1 MTEPARPIPAPAAD
15 PGLYG
20 YLPYAG
26 RPKITWPGGARIAVW
41 VAPNIEFY
49 EYAPPT
55 NPSRTP
61 WGRPLPDVL
70 AYSHRD
76 YGNRVGWQRMM
87 KAMAAVGVR
96 GSVSLNVALC
106 DHHPEIIRACADLD
120 WEFFSHGI
128 YNTRYAYG
136 MSEDQERAIIRD
148 SAETIRRHTGQTMS
162 GWLAPAL
169 SNTPATMDL
178 LAEQGVLYTCDLFHD
193 DQPTP
198 INVKQGRLVSVPYSL
213 EMNDVIVYN
222 SNLYTPRH
230 YGTIIRRQLDRRE
243 ARQVFLLLL
252 LVSEIDDWQGADSGL
267 CTVRRSKARRRGD
280 LLRDDERR
288 DLVERQTAVFL
299 GDVDRHQ
306 AERRALAEKLD
317 EDRPVLLLQ
326 LGLGGQ
332 DLVRDEVLGRRG
344 DHPVFFGEIFGCE
357 DVGRSV
363 LLDQKAPTLRNR
375 LRRRFE
381 HCGHDSL
388 LPTSVRKCRRHPC
401 RHRRT
406 S

>member
-87 KAMAAVGVR
+87 KAMAAVRVR

-230 YGTIIRRQLDRRE
+230 YGTIIRRQFDQLHREGEVSGTVMCIPLHPYLVGQPHRIDAFAEALGYIAAQPGVWLATGREIAQYYLDHHYD
-243 ARQVFLLLL
+243 AAAQA
-252 LVSEIDDWQGADSGL
+252 IA
-267 CTVRRSKARRRGD
+267 
-280 LLRDDERR
+280 
-288 DLVERQTAVFL
+288 AVP
-299 GDVDRHQ
+299 R
-306 AERRALAEKLD
+306 
-317 EDRPVLLLQ
+317 
-326 LGLGGQ
+326 
-332 DLVRDEVLGRRG
+332 
-344 DHPVFFGEIFGCE
+344 
-357 DVGRSV
+357 
-363 LLDQKAPTLRNR
+363 
-375 LRRRFE
+375 
-381 HCGHDSL
+381 
-388 LPTSVRKCRRHPC
+388 
-401 RHRRT
+401 
-406 S
+406 